1 MTRNT
6 YKRNRIEASRKR
18 IQSSRRILSAAEA
31 ETATF
36 DTEDVLDIMDWVAE
50 ETGVEINEVAVT
62 DGGIVAEIDG
72 EPSELILAEEE
83 EDVDSSKRM
92 RSSRRSNNK
101 RISRR

>member
-36 DTEDVLDIMDWVAE
+36 DVEDVLDIMDWVAE

-72 EPSELILAEEE
+72 EPTELILAEEE
-83 EDVDSSKRM
+83 EDVDSSKKRM
-92 RSSRRSNNK
+92 RSSRRITRK
-101 RISRR
+101 

>member
-6 YKRNRIEASRKR
+6 HKKSRIEASKKR
-18 IQSSRRILSAAEA
+18 IQSSRRILSATEA

-36 DTEDVLDIMDWVAE
+36 DTEDLLDIMDWVSE
-50 ETGVEINEVAVT
+50 ETGVEITEVAIT

-72 EPSELILAEEE
+72 EPTELILAEAE

-92 RSSRRSNNK
+92 RSSSK
-101 RISRR
+101 RITRK

>member
-72 EPSELILAEEE
+72 EPTELILAEEE
-83 EDVDSSKRM
+83 EDVDSSKKRM
-92 RSSRRSNNK
+92 RSSRRITRK
-101 RISRR
+101 

>member
-72 EPSELILAEEE
+72 EPTELILAGEEEE
-83 EDVDSSKRM
+83 EDVDSSKKRM
-92 RSSRRSNNK
+92 RSSRRITRK
-101 RISRR
+101 

>member
-6 YKRNRIEASRKR
+6 YKRNRIEASKKR

-36 DTEDVLDIMDWVAE
+36 DTEDLLDIMDWVAE
-50 ETGVEINEVAVT
+50 ETGVEITDVAIT

-83 EDVDSSKRM
+83 EEEEDVESSKRM
-92 RSSRRSNNK
+92 RSSRR
-101 RISRR
+101 RITRK

>member
-72 EPSELILAEEE
+72 EPTELILAEEE
-83 EDVDSSKRM
+83 EENVDSSKRM
-92 RSSRRSNNK
+92 RSSRRITRK
-101 RISRR
+101 

>member
-50 ETGVEINEVAVT
+50 ETGVEIDEVAVT

-72 EPSELILAEEE
+72 EPTELILAEEE
-83 EDVDSSKRM
+83 EEGVDSSKRM
-92 RSSRRSNNK
+92 RSSRRITRK
-101 RISRR
+101 

>member
-1 MTRNT
+1 MTRNR

-50 ETGVEINEVAVT
+50 ETGTEISEVAVT

-83 EDVDSSKRM
+83 DVDSSKRM

-101 RISRR
+101 RITRR